1 MKVCLKVG
9 TYSSIENLKVTQNL
23 DQGEIFYV
31 CHNVASN
38 NQEIL
43 AISMFQ
49 HYTSYN
55 QNMCFTLP
63 FLSAK

>member
-1 MKVCLKVG
+1 MFEG
-9 TYSSIENLKVTQNL
+9 RYIYSYIENLKVTKNL
-23 DQGEIFYV
+23 DQAEIFYV

-38 NQEIL
+38 NLEIL

-55 QNMCFTLP
+55 QNNHVSP
-63 FLSAK
+63 FHF